1 MPKAPAPTAVADEP
15 VTESAA
21 VPEEPVQGD
30 EDRVLEFSSSSF
42 GKTTPVA
49 AVPHREQ
56 LAHIPYLN
64 PPPDFHQSSGTHD
77 SDSEPS
83 PTVDTIVQKVLEK
96 LEPQI
101 RELLSQNVLKP
112 LVENMLQSE
121 LEKKGR

>member
-1 MPKAPAPTAVADEP
+1 V
-15 VTESAA
+15 V
-21 VPEEPVQGD
+21 
-30 EDRVLEFSSSSF
+30 
-42 GKTTPVA
+42 

-64 PPPDFHQSSGTHD
+64 PPPDFHQAPNKDNDSASSA
-77 SDSEPS
+77 
-83 PTVDTIVQKVLEK
+83 TVDTIVQKVLEK

-121 LEKKGR
+121 LEKKGH